1 MATESQSSKIPA
13 YRKYYILYF
22 LAFLI
27 GIISFVLIYGVFLY
41 LYNQTTKI
49 MVEETKQSLLTLG
62 ETQAVRFSYEDVAR
76 VSSTTDIGTESH
88 TRIIRALY
96 DIKEVAPRI
105 AFAYIL
111 KYTPEGEYPYIE
123 IADAD
128 SMDPYANIDERTDN
142 DVDVNNDGVIEP
154 NGADEL
160 TYPGIAYVD
169 APIEDLNK
177 AHNNPHVNETYYT
190 DKWGTFI
197 SAYVPIKDPAGN
209 LVGILALDMEYND
222 IQQLEDKV
230 YRPFLL
236 TVIVLSIS
244 MMLLGFA
251 LTYVWQKKLKQ
262 VLDFDR
268 QKNIVIGM
276 IGHELK
282 TPLASIRW
290 ILSSVLEVKDIHPD
304 IIKKVTQAY
313 NVSVSAAEMSNTI
326 LDLSRIELG
335 KLDLVKEKCDLL
347 DLVQSIESE
356 MLPIAESKE
365 IALNFDQCRKEVCIT
380 ENTNIF
386 ASPQYMKIAIKNLI
400 SNAIKYTPKGGTVN
414 VSVSVPIAGKVYF
427 TVSDTGMGIARS
439 DQKDMFQKFS
449 RSKATSSIE
458 GHGLGLYLTN
468 NIVLLHGG
476 SLHFTSIIGKGT
488 EFVME
493 IPQSE
498 V

>member
-1 MATESQSSKIPA
+1 
-13 YRKYYILYF
+13 
-22 LAFLI
+22 
-27 GIISFVLIYGVFLY
+27 
-41 LYNQTTKI
+41 
-49 MVEETKQSLLTLG
+49 MVEETKENLLTLSK
-62 ETQAVRFSYEDVAR
+62 TQSLRFSYEDIAK

-88 TRIIRALY
+88 VRLINALY
-96 DIKEVAPRI
+96 DIRQVAPNI

-111 KYTPEGEYPYIE
+111 KYTPEREYLYTE

-128 SMDPYANIDERTDN
+128 SIDPYANTDDRTDN
-142 DVDVNNDGVIEP
+142 DVDVNGDGVIDP
-154 NGADEL
+154 NGEDEL
-160 TYPGIAYVD
+160 TYPGIPYVD
-169 APIEDLNK
+169 APVEDLAK
-177 AHNNPHVNETYYT
+177 AHDLPHVNETYYT

-197 SAYVPIKDPAGN
+197 SAYTPIKDPEGK
-209 LVGILALDMEYND
+209 LVGILALDMRYDD
-222 IQQLEDKV
+222 IQELEEKV
-230 YRPFLL
+230 YHPFVL
-236 TVIVLSIS
+236 TVIVLSTS
-244 MMLLGFA
+244 MVLLGFA

-290 ILSSVLEVKDIHPD
+290 ILSSVLEIKDISPEVN
-304 IIKKVTQAY
+304 KKVTQAY

-335 KLDLVKEKCDLL
+335 KLDLVKEKCDLM
-347 DLVQSIESE
+347 DLVRSIESE
-356 MLPIAESKE
+356 MIPIAESKE
-365 IALNFDQCRKEVCIT
+365 IALSFASSAQGQGEKVDTTIY
-380 ENTNIF
+380 

-400 SNAIKYTPKGGTVN
+400 SNAIKYTPKGGMVN
-414 VSVSVPIAGKVYF
+414 VSVSVPIVGKVYF
-427 TVSDTGMGIARS
+427 TVSDTGAGIAKT

-449 RSKATSSIE
+449 RAKATSTIE

-476 SLHFTSIIGKGT
+476 SLHFTSIVGKGT

-493 IPQSE
+493 IPQHQ

>member
-1 MATESQSSKIPA
+1 MATESQSDKIPA

-22 LAFLI
+22 LAIVI
-27 GIISFVLIYGVFLY
+27 GIVSFGLIYGVFMY

-49 MVEETKQSLLTLG
+49 MVEETKSSLLTLSK
-62 ETQAVRFSYEDVAR
+62 TQSLRISYEDVAK
-76 VSSTTDIGTESH
+76 VSSTTDIGSESH
-88 TRIIRALY
+88 VRLINALHDIRE
-96 DIKEVAPRI
+96 IAPNI

-111 KYTPEGEYPYIE
+111 KYVPDAQYPYIE

-128 SMDPYANIDERTDN
+128 SMDPYANTDNRTDN
-142 DVDVNNDGVIEP
+142 DVDVNRDGIIEP

-160 TYPGIAYVD
+160 TYPGIPYVD
-169 APIEDLNK
+169 APVEDLDL
-177 AHNNPHVNETYYT
+177 AHENPRVNDTFYT

-197 SAYVPIKDPAGN
+197 RAYTPIKDPEGN
-209 LVGILALDMEYND
+209 LVGILALDTRYND
-222 IQQLEDKV
+222 ILSMEKEV
-230 YRPFLL
+230 YQPFVL
-236 TVIVLSIS
+236 TIIVLSVS
-244 MMLLGFA
+244 MTLLGFT
-251 LTYVWQKKLKQ
+251 LIFVWQKKLKQ
-262 VLDFDR
+262 VLDFDK

-290 ILSSVLEVKDIHPD
+290 ILSSVLEIKDIGPEVS
-304 IIKKVTQAY
+304 KKVTQAY

-326 LDLSRIELG
+326 LDLSRIQLG
-335 KLDLVKEKCDLL
+335 KLDLVKEKCDLV

-365 IALNFDQCRKEVCIT
+365 ITLNFEGAQESTDKG
-380 ENTNIF
+380 NTHIY

-400 SNAIKYTPKGGTVN
+400 SNAIKYTPKGGMVH
-414 VSVSVPIAGKVYF
+414 VSVSIPITGKVYF
-427 TVSDTGMGIARS
+427 TVSDTGAGIAKS

-449 RSKATSSIE
+449 RAKATSTIE

-476 SLHFTSIIGKGT
+476 SLHFTSIVDKGT

-493 IPQSE
+493 IPQYQ